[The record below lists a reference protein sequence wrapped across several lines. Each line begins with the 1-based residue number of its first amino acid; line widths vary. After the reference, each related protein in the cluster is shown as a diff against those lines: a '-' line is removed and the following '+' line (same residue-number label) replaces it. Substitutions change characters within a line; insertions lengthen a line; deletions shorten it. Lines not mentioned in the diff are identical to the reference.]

1 MENKEVIDKYE
12 LYSFSIYL
20 YLYGFFYLFIFE
32 QTLIKG
38 LLINILSNFFTY
50 YLINYNIISLIKHK
64 YWRENLT
71 DIAMPQLI
79 TCTTNIISYST
90 LNIYFIIPIDII
102 VYLLIRKVYK
112 NEISYSKNL
121 RFIACILF
129 FISKLFF

>member
-1 MENKEVIDKYE
+1 MENKEIIDKYE

-38 LLINILSNFFTY
+38 LIINILSNFFTY

-79 TCTTNIISYST
+79 TCTTNIITYST

-121 RFIACILF
+121 RFIICILF
-129 FISKLFF
+129 FISKFFF

>member
-102 VYLLIRKVYK
+102 VYL
-112 NEISYSKNL
+112 
-121 RFIACILF
+121 
-129 FISKLFF
+129 

>member
-1 MENKEVIDKYE
+1 MENKDVIDKYE

-20 YLYGFFYLFIFE
+20 YCYGFFYLFIFE

-38 LLINILSNFFTY
+38 LIINILSNFLTY
-50 YLINYNIISLIKHK
+50 YLMNYNIISLIKHK

-79 TCTTNIISYST
+79 TCTTNIISYSI
-90 LNIYFIIPIDII
+90 LNIYFIIPIDITI
-102 VYLLIRKVYK
+102 YLLIRKVYK

-121 RFIACILF
+121 RFIICIIF
-129 FISKLFF
+129 FIIKFFF

>member
-1 MENKEVIDKYE
+1 MENKEIIDKYE

-38 LLINILSNFFTY
+38 LIINILSNFFTY

-71 DIAMPQLI
+71 DISMPQLI
-79 TCTTNIISYST
+79 TCTTNIITYST

-121 RFIACILF
+121 RFIICILF
-129 FISKLFF
+129 FISKFFF